1 MLEQDDQKPASPG
14 SERERQEREVALSH
28 ALTRAE
34 YALAREGAHVGRAL
48 ESAGLEFDATTF
60 VAVRVLETSV
70 AENMD
75 PADVF
80 ASSELR
86 ELIQRSAEL
95 TSGLLAGSAS
105 D

>member
-1 MLEQDDQKPASPG
+1 MLE
-14 SERERQEREVALSH
+14 SEQTPESADLERGRQEREVALSH
-28 ALTRAE
+28 ALVEAE
-34 YALAREGAHVGRAL
+34 YALAREGAWVGRAL
-48 ESAGLEFDATTF
+48 VSAGLEFDAVTF

-75 PADVF
+75 PADAL

-86 ELIQRSAEL
+86 DLIERSAAL
-95 TSGLLAGSAS
+95 ATGLLASGAE

>member
-1 MLEQDDQKPASPG
+1 MVMREDSLEGRERA
-14 SERERQEREVALSH
+14 RERQEREVALNH
-28 ALTRAE
+28 ALAEAE

-48 ESAGLEFDATTF
+48 ASAGLEFDATTF

-75 PADVF
+75 PADAL
-80 ASSELR
+80 ASLELR
-86 ELIQRSAEL
+86 RLIERSAAL
-95 TSGLLAGSAS
+95 TSGLLANGAC

>member
-1 MLEQDDQKPASPG
+1 MSESEQPPESSDP
-14 SERERQEREVALSH
+14 ERERQEREVALSH
-28 ALTRAE
+28 ALAEAE

-75 PADVF
+75 PADAL

-86 ELIQRSAEL
+86 ELIARSAAL
-95 TSGLLAGSAS
+95 TSGLLAHGAN

>member
-1 MLEQDDQKPASPG
+1 MLESEQSPE
-14 SERERQEREVALSH
+14 SSVERERQEREVALSH
-28 ALTRAE
+28 ALAEAE

-75 PADVF
+75 PAEAL

-86 ELIQRSAEL
+86 DLIERSAAL
-95 TSGLLAGSAS
+95 ASGLLAHGAA